1 MIAKAL
7 GINLSALLENAV
19 LEEAKRRILVFEN
32 VHGIEVVAPAGFEP
46 ASPDPESGRID
57 RYPTGL
63 RKQLTPGFIKI
74 LVMAVE
80 ANQEPKKA
88 GRLSLPSSNKIF
100 LNFNKENMKTMPSIS
115 RIQKIKEYLSKR
127 RISQRKKVGVLVDGP
142 NMLRKEFNINL
153 REIREILSEYGDIK
167 IAKVFLNQYATEKLV
182 EAIENQ
188 GFEPIVTSG
197 DVDVRLAV
205 EAMELIYNDSID
217 AIAMVTRDADFKA
230 VLMKAME
237 MGKETIII
245 GAEPGFSTALK
256 NAADIAIV
264 LNEEEEHEAKQDE
277 EELIEV

>member
-1 MIAKAL
+1 ME
-7 GINLSALLENAV
+7 EN
-19 LEEAKRRILVFEN
+19 KKN
-32 VHGIEVVAPAGFEP
+32 M
-46 ASPDPESGRID
+46 
-57 RYPTGL
+57 PT
-63 RKQLTPGFIKI
+63 
-74 LVMAVE
+74 
-80 ANQEPKKA
+80 
-88 GRLSLPSSNKIF
+88 
-100 LNFNKENMKTMPSIS
+100 IS
-115 RIQKIKEYLSKR
+115 RIQRIKEYLSKR
-127 RISQRKKVGVLVDGP
+127 RLSQRKKVGVLVDGP

-153 REIREILSEYGDIK
+153 KEIREILTEYGDIK

-217 AIAMVTRDADFKA
+217 AIAIVTRDADFKA

-256 NAADIAIV
+256 NSADIAIV
-264 LNEEEEHEAKQDE
+264 LNDEREGQKEEESKEI
-277 EELIEV
+277 IEV